1 MWGGYSQLGGRSP
14 GLPRIAKGGRYLGRP
29 GLATSSGLQRGRAS
43 CARWGWGAQQA
54 QAWAQPEAE
63 LQGPGRREGRR
74 GGLLGIAGITS
85 RFRHR
90 LNQRGRGRGAR
101 NALPGRV
108 WRGKFSHAACGGPP
122 SRVPGRQPDL
132 DCSWGCYM
140 LGRGSGRLLPQ
151 AHQVGCALGLK
162 SGAWMLPGVSKGH
175 TQGMETKPS
184 WWLWGV
190 PKAAV
195 CSSRQD
201 WDQV

>member
-1 MWGGYSQLGGRSP
+1 MSSCWAWSDDSLHPGSRRLRPRRPHPLHAAHTHPRRAGWSRSP

-74 GGLLGIAGITS
+74 GGLLGRAGITS

-122 SRVPGRQPDL
+122 SRVLAGSQTLTVPGAVTCWAGGL
-132 DCSWGCYM
+132 A
-140 LGRGSGRLLPQ
+140 GSFLRPI
-151 AHQVGCALGLK
+151 
-162 SGAWMLPGVSKGH
+162 
-175 TQGMETKPS
+175 
-184 WWLWGV
+184 
-190 PKAAV
+190 
-195 CSSRQD
+195 R
-201 WDQV
+201 